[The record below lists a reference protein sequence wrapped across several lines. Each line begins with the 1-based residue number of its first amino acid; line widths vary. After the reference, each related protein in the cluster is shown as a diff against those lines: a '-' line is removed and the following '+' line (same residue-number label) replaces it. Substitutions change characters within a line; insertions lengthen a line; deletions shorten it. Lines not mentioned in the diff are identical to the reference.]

1 MAVNICEKR
10 RSVLNEHGHCLVLG
24 GPGSGKT
31 TLGLLKALG
40 RMERLRSGQSI
51 LFLSFSRAAVARVA
65 SAALDQLP
73 HDKKNLLSV
82 QTFHSFFWQVLQGHG
97 YLLDCPRQLR
107 IIQSH
112 EETSLRNGIK
122 PDDTLLW
129 AEWEDRRLDLFRD
142 SGRICFDLFAPLA
155 RQLLSGAK
163 RLRER
168 LSSRYPLIIVDE
180 AQDTNNEQW
189 ECVRLLSAI
198 SQIICLADPDQMIYG
213 HLPGVN
219 ADRLP
224 LIRETL
230 QPLEIDLGDENNR
243 SPGTDIAL
251 FARDIYRGK
260 MSQASYKGISIQQFD
275 RKAEKR
281 DKAIRASIPIL
292 VKAMEKET
300 GLAPT
305 AWECLRLML
314 GAWQLSRMRFNSRN
328 RTPTRCC
335 LTNRSRFCQLA
346 RRRSS
351 LSQNTSPTTPRM
363 SRHFWNWQRL
373 PIRLRE
379 RPRGAPS
386 ATAAPS
392 TLWKSVPAKHPPS
405 KW

>member
-1 MAVNICEKR
+1 MSLT
-10 RSVLNEHGHCLVLG
+10 RSRVFKCSDALSATPLLHNCNE
-24 GPGSGKT
+24 
-31 TLGLLKALG
+31 
-40 RMERLRSGQSI
+40 
-51 LFLSFSRAAVARVA
+51 A
-65 SAALDQLP
+65 SLIDY
-73 HDKKNLLSV
+73 
-82 QTFHSFFWQVLQGHG
+82 LQGHG
-97 YLLDCPRQLR
+97 YLLDCPRQLH

-122 PDDTLLW
+122 PDDTLRW
-129 AEWEDRRLDLFRD
+129 AEWEDRRLDLFRN

-189 ECVRLLSAI
+189 ECVRLLSAV

-230 QPLEIDLGDENNR
+230 QPLEIDLGDENNT
-243 SPGTDIAL
+243 SPGIDIAL

-260 MSQASYKGISIQQFD
+260 MSQASYKGISIQRFD

-300 GLAPT
+300 GARPDSVGMLAAYARGVAVVSNALQQPKPYT
-305 AWECLRLML
+305 HQVLFDESFAL
-314 GAWQLSRMRFNSRN
+314 LSARAAAFLLEPRH
-328 RTPTRCC
+328 
-335 LTNRSRFCQLA
+335 LTNNTQDVATLLELA
-346 RRRSS
+346 
-351 LSQNTSPTTPRM
+351 
-363 SRHFWNWQRL
+363 
-373 PIRLRE
+373 
-379 RPRGAPS
+379 
-386 ATAAPS
+386 ATAYQAKGTATGRTLRDRCTKYAVEIRAGKTPAVKVVKAAAAAVAAARAQTMTGDPRKDWSS
-392 TLWKSVPAKHPPS
+392 TKNHAGWWRPLIRRYGSGA
-405 KW
+405 